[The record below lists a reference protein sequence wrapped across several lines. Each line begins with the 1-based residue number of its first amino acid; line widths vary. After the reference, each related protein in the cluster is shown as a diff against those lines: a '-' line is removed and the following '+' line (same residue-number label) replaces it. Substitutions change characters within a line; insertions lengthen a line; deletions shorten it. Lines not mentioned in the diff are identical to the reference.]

1 MISTVRNTPPAD
13 TGPPQPGASEST
25 GALVRRVQQG
35 EVDAFEPLYRAHV
48 GRVFALCLRMTGDH
62 DQATE
67 LTQDVFVRCWE
78 RVGTFRGDSQFGTWL
93 HRVTVNVVLERA
105 RSSQRRA
112 GRFEA
117 RDDADSL
124 PTAAVAPHH
133 DERMDL
139 EQAIRGLPAKARQ
152 VFVLH
157 DIEGYRHREIAQLT
171 GSAQGTLRAQL
182 HRARKLLMEAL
193 S

>member
-1 MISTVRNTPPAD
+1 MQNSP
-13 TGPPQPGASEST
+13 PGAAGAPPPESPDSI
-25 GALVRRVQQG
+25 GDLVQRVQHG
-35 EVDAFEPLYRAHV
+35 EVDAFEALYRAHV
-48 GRVFALCLRMTGDH
+48 DRVYALCLRMSGDP
-62 DQATE
+62 DQAAE
-67 LTQDVFVRCWE
+67 LTQDVFIRCWE
-78 RVGTFRGDSQFGTWL
+78 RVGTFRGDSRFGTWL
-93 HRVTVNVVLERA
+93 HRVAVNVVLERV
-105 RSSQRRA
+105 RTTQRQNR
-112 GRFEA
+112 RFEV
-117 RDDADSL
+117 RDDSDTLAGASVD
-124 PTAAVAPHH
+124 PHH

-139 EQAIRGLPAKARQ
+139 ERAIRALPPKARQ

>member
-1 MISTVRNTPPAD
+1 M
-13 TGPPQPGASEST
+13 
-25 GALVRRVQQG
+25 
-35 EVDAFEPLYRAHV
+35 DAFEPLYRAHV
-48 GRVFALCLRMTGDH
+48 GRVFALCLRMTA
-62 DQATE
+62 DQDRATE
-67 LTQDVFVRCWE
+67 LTQDVFIRCWE

-93 HRVTVNVVLERA
+93 HRVAVNVVLERA
-105 RSSQRRA
+105 RSSRRQA
-112 GRFEA
+112 DRFEA
-117 RDDADSL
+117 RDDTDTL
-124 PTAAVAPHH
+124 PGAAVAPRH

-139 EQAIRGLPAKARQ
+139 ERAILALPAKARQ